1 MLKIINK
8 QQSVELI
15 KRFVESQFSNETWYQ
30 DIKEYLF
37 AIVLYGSVAKETN
50 RVDSDIDVLFIL
62 PLEIEQKYTSSEYS
76 YQFEGREVNIVI
88 RSIEKLRKI
97 AAEKNDALQKDVFR
111 DAEIIWNRDGEVMQ
125 LLSEIE
131 LATVNPSKI

>member
-97 AAEKNDALQKDVFR
+97 AAEKNDAFQKDVFR